1 MRLSRTHRTIDSTRL
16 PVMLAATIA
25 TIATLAVPV
34 SSAAASASAATA
46 IGPGDLPACQHF
58 YTGPIP
64 TRPIVGGT
72 DPGTLAPPVDLSSRL
87 PAPTGISGSL
97 NADGT
102 VTFTFNRVPGAVAY
116 RAFRNGQALQWID
129 DWGQSSFLVTDSAP
143 CQNANYQVYAM
154 SEDDTDPTAIGQI
167 STAYVVGA
175 DDQLAPYSIPA
186 GTQFTYTITSYNDTG
201 QTALGYNAGL
211 GFCAVDARYIPWG
224 TRFTVPGY
232 GSCYAADIGDWIEG
246 NIVDVWLPG
255 DEANNWGVQQQ
266 TITVN

>member
-1 MRLSRTHRTIDSTRL
+1 MVKRRLSLLTLLCAGIAALGVLVAPASTAGPAR
-16 PVMLAATIA
+16 P
-25 TIATLAVPV
+25 AVSPR
-34 SSAAASASAATA
+34 
-46 IGPGDLPACQHF
+46 DLPACPFF
-58 YTGPIP
+58 YNGPIP

-72 DPGTLAPPVDLSSRL
+72 DPGTLAPPVDISNRL

-97 NADGT
+97 NANGT

-116 RAFRNGQALQWID
+116 RAFKNGQALQWID
-129 DWGQSSFLVTDSAP
+129 DWGQPSFLVTDSSP

-154 SEDDTDPTAIGQI
+154 TEDNTDPSAIGQI
-167 STAYVVGA
+167 STAYRVGS
-175 DDQLAPYSIPA
+175 DNQLAPYSIPA
-186 GTQFTYTITSYNDTG
+186 GTTFTFTVTSYNDGG

-211 GFCAVDARYIPWG
+211 GFCAVDARIIPWG

-246 NIVDVWLPG
+246 DITDVWLPG
-255 DEANNWGVQQQ
+255 GEANNWGVQQQ